1 MKCVKLCREKDVAC
15 PNKDCRYWID
25 YKDDLNCTHETIY
38 KHGSM
43 TLREIAKRE
52 GLSFVRIQQIEKQ
65 ALKKIKKRIKLFN

>member
-1 MKCVKLCREKDVAC
+1 MKCVELCRKKDVEC
-15 PNKDCRYWID
+15 PNEDCRYWID

-38 KHGSM
+38 KHGPM

-65 ALKKIKKRIKLFN
+65 ALKKIKRRLKLFN